1 MLIVT
6 VPYIV
11 TVPFQYWLFF
21 VHNQNTNPNRNPNPN
36 RKPVQLYYTGTSM
49 RPISVESPFHPDYKY
64 IFFSET
70 IHAQTG
76 EINI

>member
-21 VHNQNTNPNRNPNPN
+21 VHNQNTNPN